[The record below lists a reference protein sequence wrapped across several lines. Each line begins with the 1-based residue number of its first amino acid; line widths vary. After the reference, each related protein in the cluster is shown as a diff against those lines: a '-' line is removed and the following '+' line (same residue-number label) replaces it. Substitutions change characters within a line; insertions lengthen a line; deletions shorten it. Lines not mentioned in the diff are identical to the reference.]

1 MTAERVSPRSSL
13 ALALALALLAGC
25 GQKPSAPDLI
35 TEAVYRNDGAGLTF
49 VVPEGW
55 QLYARANPPAGQ
67 KTDHP
72 LLLVAYRSPGS
83 DARSDLELYMADLPD
98 GADLM
103 GYLAQHP
110 IGAEKWSPKGA
121 PESETIHGVEAA
133 RYTLT
138 GSRQQARR
146 EIVAFRRP
154 DRTYLFV
161 ITYPA
166 SDAASRDQ
174 ARQAVESA
182 TWK

>member
-1 MTAERVSPRSSL
+1 MTAERVSPRSTL
-13 ALALALALLAGC
+13 ALTLALVLLAGC
-25 GQKPSAPDLI
+25 GQKPRAPDLV
-35 TEAVYRNDGAGLTF
+35 TEAVYRNDTIGLTF

-83 DARSDLELYMADLPD
+83 DARSDLELYAADLPD

-103 GYLAQHP
+103 GYLVRNP
-110 IGAEKWSPKGA
+110 IGSEKWTAQGPPQA
-121 PESETIHGVEAA
+121 ETIHGAEAA

-138 GSRQQARR
+138 GSRPQTRR
-146 EIVAFRRP
+146 EIVTFRRP

-166 SDAASRDQ
+166 SEAAPRDQ
-174 ARQAVESA
+174 ARHAVESA